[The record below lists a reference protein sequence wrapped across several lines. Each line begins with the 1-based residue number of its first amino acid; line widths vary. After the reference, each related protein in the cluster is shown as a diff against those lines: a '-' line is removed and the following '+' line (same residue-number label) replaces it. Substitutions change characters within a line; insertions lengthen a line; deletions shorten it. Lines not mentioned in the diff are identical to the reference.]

1 MFEAIFF
8 TYGLLTSVV
17 LSGAARNRKLQRA
30 NPPMLEYVGY
40 VLFGC
45 SAALSAM
52 LFALAG
58 WRLLGAGGWLGFS

>member
-8 TYGLLTSVV
+8 TYGLLTSFV

-30 NPPMLEYVGY
+30 NPPMLEYCGY

-52 LFALAG
+52 LFGLAG
-58 WRLLGAGGWLGFS
+58 WHMLKAAGFLGFN

>member
-1 MFEAIFF
+1 MFETIFF

-30 NPPMLEYVGY
+30 NPPMLEYCGH

-45 SAALSAM
+45 SAALSVM
-52 LFALAG
+52 LFGLAG
-58 WRLLGAGGWLGFS
+58 WHLLKGAGFLGLS